1 MLWACL
7 HFSDLPLRAV
17 FDDSE
22 QTLPCGV
29 VDGPLQRQ
37 HIVFVNAPASRG
49 GVRAGRVLAA
59 ARAVCAALQARRRDR
74 AGEQRLLLS
83 LAAWAYRFSSHVS
96 LSGSDALL
104 IEVGASLRLFGGWG
118 AGTAAAPRTR
128 RHRLRPCPRRRARAC
143 RGTRARHAARRFLHR
158 PARTDAGRARQ
169 RCARACGTGR
179 KRYFTFIQCRQPH
192 VARRVCA
199 SAT

>member
-74 AGEQRLLLS
+74 TNGCSFTIVRVVVDD
-83 LAAWAYRFSSHVS
+83 HNT
-96 LSGSDALL
+96 GGDIDA
-104 IEVGASLRLFGGWG
+104 V
-118 AGTAAAPRTR
+118 
-128 RHRLRPCPRRRARAC
+128 
-143 RGTRARHAARRFLHR
+143 
-158 PARTDAGRARQ
+158 
-169 RCARACGTGR
+169 
-179 KRYFTFIQCRQPH
+179 
-192 VARRVCA
+192 
-199 SAT
+199 